1 MELKQVIKTYVDY
14 RTKMQAL
21 GYASYIISWD
31 SETEAPVGCL
41 EERSKQVGVLSEMSY
56 LLERSNEYIETVKK
70 LYENLDSL
78 EDVLKVEIKK
88 VYKDLMNSLKVSMEE
103 LVEYS
108 ILISKAQSIWAD
120 AKVNNDYKKFEPI
133 LDEIIKFNK
142 RYVKY
147 LETDNLKGYNV
158 LLDMYEEG
166 MTKEK
171 YDKFF
176 SLLKS
181 EIVPL
186 VHKINKLEQ
195 SNNLF
200 KEKLFDI
207 NKQKE
212 FADYIMDVMCF
223 DKSRGLIKESEHPFT
238 SGYGTSDVR
247 ITTHYYEDLLISS
260 IFSCIHELGHATY
273 EQQCN
278 PKLDETLVG
287 GGASMAM
294 HESQSRFYENIVG
307 RSYEF
312 WERHYPKL
320 QSIFKEELKD
330 VSLEDFY
337 KHVNNVE
344 CSLIR
349 TEADELT
356 YPLHIMVRYEIEK
369 LIIESNVNVSEL
381 PTIWNNLYKE
391 YLGIDVPSDKEGI
404 LQDVHWAGGSFGYF
418 PTYALGSAYGA
429 QMLDAMKKDL
439 DFDKEI
445 NKPNL
450 KAINEWLKEHIHIY
464 GATKNP
470 DELMNIA
477 TGMSFDATYYV
488 EYLKNKFSKLYNL

>member
-1 MELKQVIKTYVDY
+1 MDLSKVINTYIDY
-14 RTKMQAL
+14 RSKMQAL

-41 EERSKQVGVLSEMSY
+41 EERSKQVGILSEMSY
-56 LLERSNEYIETVKK
+56 KLERSDEYIETVKT
-70 LYENLDSL
+70 LFEHLNELDG
-78 EDVLKVEIKK
+78 VLKVEIKK
-88 VYKDLMNSLKVSMEE
+88 VHKNLMESLKIPMEE

-120 AKVNNDYKKFEPI
+120 AKVNNDYNKFAPT

-147 LETDNLKGYNV
+147 LETEKLSGYNV

-166 MTKEK
+166 MTKES

-176 SLLKS
+176 SLLKE

-186 VHKINKLEQ
+186 VHKINDLPKVEC
-195 SNNLF
+195 SF
-200 KEKLFDI
+200 KDQLFDI

-212 FADYIMDVMCF
+212 FANYLMDVMCF
-223 DKSRGLIKESEHPFT
+223 DKSRGLMKESEHPFT

-247 ITTHYYEDLLISS
+247 ITNHYYEDLLISS

-273 EQQCN
+273 EQQCD
-278 PKLDETLVG
+278 PLLDSTLVG
-287 GGASMAM
+287 GGTSMAM

-312 WERHYPKL
+312 WIRHYPKL
-320 QSIFKEELKD
+320 KSIFSDELKD
-330 VSLEDFY
+330 VTLDEFY
-337 KHVNNVE
+337 KHINNVE

-369 LIIESNVNVSEL
+369 LIIESDIDVYEL
-381 PTIWNNLYKE
+381 PKLWNKLYKE
-391 YLGIDVPSDKEGI
+391 YLGIDVPNDKQGI

-429 QMLDAMKKDL
+429 QLLDAMKKDL
-439 DFDKEI
+439 DFEKVIGEE
-445 NKPNL
+445 NL
-450 KAINEWLKEHIHIY
+450 KAINEWLKNKIHIY
-464 GATKNP
+464 GATKTP

-477 TGMSFDATYYV
+477 TGKSFDASYFV